1 MIWIFD
7 QSLEFK
13 PMFIIMTSLFDWN
26 VDVDNTSFMLNLS
39 SVPLEVE
46 AFLHGLAVLVELLI
60 FGLSVPVVVLALD
73 HAHQLLEDLVV
84 PVQV

>member
-1 MIWIFD
+1 
-7 QSLEFK
+7 
-13 PMFIIMTSLFDWN
+13 
-26 VDVDNTSFMLNLS
+26 MLNLS